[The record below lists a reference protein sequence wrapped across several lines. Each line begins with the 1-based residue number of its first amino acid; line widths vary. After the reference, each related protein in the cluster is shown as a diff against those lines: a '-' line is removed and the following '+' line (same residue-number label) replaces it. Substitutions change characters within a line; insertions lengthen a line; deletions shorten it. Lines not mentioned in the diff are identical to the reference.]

1 MKGGGLMK
9 KEYLTKYKD
18 IMSTDCLMQMN
29 RNTLHSAKHPFKKIF
44 KKKRMY
50 A

>member
-1 MKGGGLMK
+1 MK

-18 IMSTDCLMQMN
+18 IMSKDCLMQMN
-29 RNTLHSAKHPFKKIF
+29 RNTLYSAKDPLKKLK